1 MWNDDKENLSDLD
14 AHCYENTKNGKNEI
28 FFSDKRS
35 RLSKGELDVDIIN
48 PNGIAVENI
57 TFPDRNRM
65 PEGNYKFFVH
75 YYSKRTGYMNGFKA
89 EIEFDDE
96 VFEYE
101 FAGNPDTK
109 DKVEIAEI
117 TLKDGQFEIK
127 ELLRNNGSSVSSSK
141 LWGLNTNQFADVKLV
156 TKSPNYWNEN
166 GQGHEHLFF
175 FLEGCVSEEKPN
187 SMFNE
192 YLKDELYRNHRKV
205 FEAISQFSKIEET
218 DNQLS
223 GIGFSM
229 TKRNHLILKV
239 DGKLMKIEF

>member
-1 MWNDDKENLSDLD
+1 M
-14 AHCYENTKNGKNEI
+14 
-28 FFSDKRS
+28 
-35 RLSKGELDVDIIN
+35 
-48 PNGIAVENI
+48 
-57 TFPDRNRM
+57 
-65 PEGNYKFFVH
+65 
-75 YYSKRTGYMNGFKA
+75 
-89 EIEFDDE
+89 
-96 VFEYE
+96 
-101 FAGNPDTK
+101 
-109 DKVEIAEI
+109 
-117 TLKDGQFEIK
+117 
-127 ELLRNNGSSVSSSK
+127 
-141 LWGLNTNQFADVKLV
+141 

-223 GIGFSM
+223 GIGFST